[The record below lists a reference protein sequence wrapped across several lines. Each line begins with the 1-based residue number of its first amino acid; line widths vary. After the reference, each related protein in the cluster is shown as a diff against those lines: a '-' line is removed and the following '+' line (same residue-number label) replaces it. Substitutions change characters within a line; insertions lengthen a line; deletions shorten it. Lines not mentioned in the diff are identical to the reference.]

1 MSSRQKGT
9 TESFLGTDPLQ
20 GNMRSKRPIHTVWPS
35 FSRKLMWV
43 AMNLGFKKKVF
54 RHSFCVL
61 TFFTSQ
67 VSPSSSCTS
76 PFSSRVAGA
85 DRLPSFRKTP
95 FFETQGCFN
104 PTDSC
109 WTIAMTMIVI
119 GFTIRYSYCKPIFFW
134 LGILNNIN
142 YKSIYLALLLRGLLI
157 AWFQSC
163 SGSVWMFLLNPSGD
177 SVARALQEQV
187 LLSRNEELIVLPH
200 HLLQGLCKVET
211 WVVSCLSG
219 SLKGCEIK
227 KTGVNRE
234 TFDNLGPMFGWC
246 RPCRTIA

>member
-1 MSSRQKGT
+1 
-9 TESFLGTDPLQ
+9 
-20 GNMRSKRPIHTVWPS
+20 
-35 FSRKLMWV
+35 MWV
-43 AMNLGFKKKVF
+43 AMNLGFKKKNVF

-67 VSPSSSCTS
+67 VSPRSLCTS

-187 LLSRNEELIVLPH
+187 LLSRNEELFVLPH
-200 HLLQGLCKVET
+200 HLLAGLCRLWKRG
-211 WVVSCLSG
+211 WFHVSAD
-219 SLKGCEIK
+219 
-227 KTGVNRE
+227 R
-234 TFDNLGPMFGWC
+234 
-246 RPCRTIA
+246 